1 MKAPNKTNARS
12 NIRLSHRLSHCYLG
26 PMTDTQQVG
35 LSSSEAKLKLIQF
48 GPNELEGTSRAGLIT
63 RVLRVLAEP
72 MLLLLIAA
80 GLVSVFLAEPI
91 DAVVLLAMIAFVI
104 SITVYQEGRAEKAL
118 SALRSLSAPRAMVLR
133 DGEWI
138 SIPGNEVVVGDLV
151 RVSEGDRVPADLR
164 LSEASHLA
172 VDESNLTGE
181 SMAVEKSLGQQMF
194 AGTLAVTGTGRGQV
208 TAIGKETELGRIS
221 ESLKSIKQERT
232 RLQRE
237 IDRLVKVIAIV
248 AAVAAVSV
256 AAILLFTRGDLAD
269 SLLAGIAL
277 AMAMIP
283 EEFPVVLTLFFALG
297 AWRMSKER
305 VLARKSSVI
314 ETLGSATVIC
324 TDKTGTLT
332 LNLMSADSL
341 LPASDSAELSMFGAL
356 ATPPESFDPV
366 DKAFADL
373 AELEP
378 NLILIRQYPLRP
390 ALTAMTMVWESADHW
405 LVACKGSPEAVAKI
419 CGIDAAPLMEQ
430 VAQASVGGRRI
441 IAVAGARIPKQSFLP
456 ESQLDLELELQG
468 LVALRDMVR
477 PGVPGAIQ
485 ECHDAGIRVI
495 MITGDYLGTALE
507 IAKEIGLEEG
517 AAITGAEI
525 EELSDAE
532 LAVLAKTLTVCARVT
547 PNQKLRLIRAL
558 RSNNEVVAMTG
569 DGVNDAPALKLAD
582 ISIAMGLRGTDV
594 AREASNLIITDDDF
608 TSIVAGIKRGRTI
621 YAALRKAFAYIVAV
635 HVPLLGMA
643 IIPVLFFDWPLILL
657 PAMVAFIEMV
667 VDPACTIV
675 FQAEPAEPNIMKRKP
690 RPVNQSMLDRQT
702 FGIAIL
708 QGLGVLVVAAALY
721 LYLLSIGRAEDEVRT
736 MSFAL
741 LVLAN
746 LMLILTNRSWTLSI
760 LKTLRERRNPT
771 VKWIVAGALAVLV
784 GLVQI
789 PGLRELFNLG
799 PISLMDWA
807 LVAICAVV
815 SVLWFEFYKTKKARA
830 LARA

>member
-1 MKAPNKTNARS
+1 LKAQTKTNAREK
-12 NIRLSHRLSHCYLG
+12 IRLSLTFPHCYLEQ
-26 PMTDTQQVG
+26 MTQNTRVG
-35 LSSSEAKLKLIQF
+35 LSSEEAKLRLTQV
-48 GPNELEGTSRAGLIT
+48 GPNELEATSRTGLLG
-63 RVLRVLAEP
+63 RVVRILAEP
-72 MLLLLIAA
+72 MLLLLVGA

-91 DAVVLLAMIAFVI
+91 DAAVLLAMIGFVI

-118 SALRSLSAPRAMVLR
+118 TALKSLSAPKALVFR
-133 DGEWI
+133 DGVWV
-138 SIPGNEVVVGDLV
+138 SIPGREVVPGDLV
-151 RVSEGDRVPADLR
+151 RVSEGDRVPADLVV
-164 LSEASHLA
+164 SEASHLS

-181 SMAVEKSLGQQMF
+181 SIAVSKSVDQLMF
-194 AGTLAVTGTGRGQV
+194 AGTLAVTGTGLGQV
-208 TAIGKETELGRIS
+208 SATGRSTELGKIS

-232 RLQRE
+232 RLQQE
-237 IDRLVKVIAIV
+237 IDRLVRVIAIV
-248 AAVAAVSV
+248 AVVAALSVS
-256 AAILLFTRGDLAD
+256 AILFFSRGVLAD

-314 ETLGSATVIC
+314 ETLGSATVVC

-332 LNLMSADSL
+332 MNSMSVDSL
-341 LPASDSAELSMFGAL
+341 IPAGDEASLTRFGSL

-366 DKAFADL
+366 DKAFAGLGQNASDL
-373 AELEP
+373 K
-378 NLILIRQYPLRP
+378 LIREYPLRP
-390 ALTAMTMVWESADHW
+390 ELSAMTMVWESEDQW
-405 LVACKGSPEAVAKI
+405 VVACKGSPEAVAKI
-419 CGIDAAPLMEQ
+419 CGIDPTPLMAE
-430 VAQASVGGRRI
+430 VEKAAAGGRRI
-441 IAVAGARIPKQSFLP
+441 IAVAGAVIPRQSELP
-456 ESQLDLELELQG
+456 ASQLDLEMFFQG
-468 LVALRDMVR
+468 FVALKDPVR
-477 PGVPGAIQ
+477 PGVPQAIR
-485 ECHDAGIRVI
+485 ECHEAGIRVI

-507 IAKEIGLEEG
+507 IASEIGLQEG
-517 AAITGAEI
+517 SAITGAEI
-525 EELSDAE
+525 EELTDEE
-532 LAVLAKTLTVCARVT
+532 LAVRAKTLTVCARVT
-547 PNQKLRLIRAL
+547 PSQKLRLIRAL
-558 RSNNEVVAMTG
+558 QANDEVVAMTG

-608 TSIVAGIKRGRTI
+608 TSIVAGIRRGRTI

-690 RPVNQSMLDRQT
+690 RPVNQAMLDRHT
-702 FGIAIL
+702 FTIAAL
-708 QGLGVLVVAAALY
+708 QGLGVLGVAALLY
-721 LYLLSIGRAEDEVRT
+721 FSLLVSGRAEDEVRT

-746 LMLILTNRSWTLSI
+746 LVLILTNRSWTLSI
-760 LKTLRERRNPT
+760 FATLRERRNPT
-771 VKWIVAGALAVLV
+771 VKWIVLAAVVVLV
-784 GLVQI
+784 ALIEV
-789 PGLRELFNLG
+789 PVLRGLFNLG
-799 PISLMDWA
+799 PISIIDWGIV
-807 LVAICAVV
+807 VAAAAASIV
-815 SVLWFEFYKTKKARA
+815 WFEIYKTKKTRA